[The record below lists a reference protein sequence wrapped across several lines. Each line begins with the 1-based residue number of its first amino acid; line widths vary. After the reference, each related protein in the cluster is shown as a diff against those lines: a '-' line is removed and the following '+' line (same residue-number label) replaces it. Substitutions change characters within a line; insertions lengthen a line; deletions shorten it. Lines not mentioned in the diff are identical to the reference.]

1 MGGHVFGA
9 ALRRE
14 RERSQ
19 LTQEGLAHRSGM
31 SVRTLR
37 DIENG
42 RVRRPRRES
51 LRLLADALGLTGE
64 RRVGFEALARGDTGG
79 SGFGIRPVPRQ
90 LPCDAG
96 GFAGRLSSLGV
107 LDSKLVGARVGGEAV
122 VVCIAGM
129 AGVGKTAL
137 AVHWAHRVATE
148 FPDGQFYVDLRGHSR
163 GAPMPAIDALGRFL
177 RALGVP
183 ADRVP
188 VEVDEA
194 AALYRS
200 SLAGRRV
207 LVILDNA
214 ASSAQVRPLLPG
226 SSTSFVLITSRTWL
240 AGLIVEGASGVRLGV
255 LPACESAE
263 LLSQLI
269 GPDRMAAE
277 PQTATRLAD
286 LCAHLPLALRIVAAN
301 LAGEPRASI
310 SQVVQELAADNRL
323 DVLQVPGEDRAAV
336 LAAFDLSYRAMPLEA
351 RRMFRL
357 FGVAPGYH
365 FSADAA
371 AALAGVAPRE
381 ASATLNTLAD
391 AHLIEQVAPGRY
403 GLHDLLRL
411 YARQRAVAEDP
422 ERTAAV
428 QRLYDWY
435 LEAADAAASR
445 LYTGMNRLDVPAS
458 IRAGA
463 PSFTA
468 DGDALSWLD
477 VERHNLMAAVVQAA
491 DGDWKRSGWL
501 LADAICGYFGFH
513 GSPRESVTIADAAMT
528 AADDLGDVMARGAT
542 RMVAAMAYFMVGDLP
557 RAAELGRVA
566 VELNRAA
573 GNRPGEATSLVNLGR
588 ILLRMGD
595 LPTAGEQITLGLAV
609 HREDQ
614 RPEISVPALSNLLHV
629 YREMGRLADAEAT
642 GAEAI
647 ANSRGGG
654 PAVWLA
660 IALDGAGDVAHEQG
674 RLADAIALYDE
685 ALAIF
690 HRGDNRAAEAVARAS
705 LAAVSVDLGHIDDA
719 SQNAEIAHGLADNE
733 AQHLNTAFVWYQVG
747 SVWARLGRYWDAEQ
761 AHQLALSL
769 IEASDRSG
777 ERARALVGLSI
788 ARLGMG
794 ALGEAERI
802 ANDALTLSREVG
814 YRVVEGQALVALAE
828 ASLAAGRSAQ
838 AAGHA
843 SRAMAIHAETG
854 HRLGEARALVVLG
867 RAVVPDEA
875 RCHWAAA
882 HAIFAR
888 CAAAPEAAA
897 VALLLGDP
905 VC

>member
-1 MGGHVFGA
+1 
-9 ALRRE
+9 
-14 RERSQ
+14 
-19 LTQEGLAHRSGM
+19 
-31 SVRTLR
+31 
-37 DIENG
+37 
-42 RVRRPRRES
+42 
-51 LRLLADALGLTGE
+51 
-64 RRVGFEALARGDTGG
+64 
-79 SGFGIRPVPRQ
+79 VPRQ
-90 LPCDAG
+90 LPCDVG
-96 GFAGRLSSLGV
+96 GFAGRLSSLGI

-163 GAPMPAIDALGRFL
+163 DAPMPAIDALGRFL

-240 AGLIVEGASGVRLGV
+240 AGLIAVEGASGLRLGV

-277 PQTATRLAD
+277 PQTATRFAD

-411 YARQRAVAEDP
+411 YARHRAVAEDP

-445 LYTGMNRLDVPAS
+445 LYTGINRLDVPAS

-468 DGDALSWLD
+468 DADALSWLG
-477 VERHNLMAAVVQAA
+477 VERHNLMAAVAQAA

-528 AADDLGDVMARGAT
+528 AADDVGDVMARGAT

-566 VELNRAA
+566 VELNHAA
-573 GNRPGEATSLVNLGR
+573 GNRSGEATSLVNLGR

-595 LPTAGEQITLGLAV
+595 LPTAAEQIRLGLAV

-642 GAEAI
+642 GAEAV

-690 HRGDNRAAEAVARAS
+690 HRVDNRAAEAVARAS

-719 SQNAEIAHGLADNE
+719 SQNAEIARGLADNE

-761 AHQLALSL
+761 AHRRALSL

-802 ANDALTLSREVG
+802 ANDALTLSRDVG

-843 SRAMAIHAETG
+843 SRARAIHAETG